1 MSPTKSAILACIWT
15 FCATGTLTTEAIQ
28 WPWRIPLGLL
38 QLALVVSYLVLVHRD
53 TKRAA

>member
-1 MSPTKSAILACIWT
+1 MSPTGSAILACIWT
-15 FCATGTLTTEAIQ
+15 FCATTTLATDAIE

-38 QLALVVSYLVLVHRD
+38 QLALAVSYIVRVHLD